1 MRLLS
6 SSRRRTTRRRALPA
20 VALLAAGALGLAAC
34 GGDEPSEE
42 PEAVGELEELDDA
55 TDDLADA
62 FGNGED
68 PTEGLEDPNERVNDG
83 VFAANGVQLP
93 APEGWSF
100 DAFAFASG
108 IALSTSPDGS
118 SQLHGEAV
126 DPADLDAEL
135 TFEEVLDANRDS
147 VPQPPDIE
155 EEVEVPGARRAV
167 HLRYLGLEA
176 PEDAPEGQPEDTS
189 VVLLIAE
196 REDGVLGV
204 FSYAAAT
211 ADFDDA
217 VADQLLATAG
227 FDPDSDP
234 VGPEPVTP

>member
-1 MRLLS
+1 MRSRLS
-6 SSRRRTTRRRALPA
+6 PVHGEARRRRALPI

-34 GGDEPSEE
+34 GGDEATED
-42 PEAVGELEELDDA
+42 PEAVGELEELDD
-55 TDDLADA
+55 DLADVL
-62 FGNGED
+62 GDGED
-68 PTEGLEDPNERVNDG
+68 PTEGLDDPNERIDDG
-83 VFAANGVQLP
+83 VFAANGVLLP

-100 DAFAFASG
+100 DPFAFASG

-126 DPADLDAEL
+126 NPADLDAEL
-135 TFEEVLDANRDS
+135 TYEEVVQANRDS
-147 VPQPPDIE
+147 VAQDPDIE
-155 EEVEVPGARRAV
+155 EEVELPGALRAL

-176 PEDAPEGQPEDTS
+176 PEDAPEGQPADTS

-211 ADFDDA
+211 EEFDDA
-217 VADQLLATAG
+217 VADQLLANAG

-234 VGPEPVTP
+234 IGPEPIAP

>member
-1 MRLLS
+1 MR
-6 SSRRRTTRRRALPA
+6 SRFSPVHRVARRRRALPI

-34 GGDEPSEE
+34 GGDEPAED
-42 PEAVGELEELDDA
+42 PEAVGELEELDD
-55 TDDLADA
+55 DLADA
-62 FGNGED
+62 LGNGED
-68 PTEGLEDPNERVNDG
+68 PTEGLDDPNERISNG
-83 VFAANGVQLP
+83 VFAANGVLLP
-93 APEGWSF
+93 APEDWSF
-100 DAFAFASG
+100 DPFAFASG

-126 DPADLDAEL
+126 NPADLDAEL
-135 TFEEVLDANRDS
+135 TYEEVVQANRDS
-147 VPQPPDIE
+147 VAQDPDIE
-155 EEVEVPGARRAV
+155 EEVELPGASRAL

-176 PEDAPEGQPEDTS
+176 PEDAPEGQPADTS

-211 ADFDDA
+211 DEFDDA
-217 VADQLLATAG
+217 VADLLLANAG

-234 VGPEPVTP
+234 IGPEPVAP

>member
-1 MRLLS
+1 MRHHPTS
-6 SSRRRTTRRRALPA
+6 ARPAPTRRRARLLPA
-20 VALLAAGALGLAAC
+20 LAIAAAAAVTLAAC
-34 GGDEPSEE
+34 DGEEPAED
-42 PEAVGELEELDDA
+42 PEAVGALEELDE
-55 TDDLADA
+55 DLLGAL
-62 FGNGED
+62 GED
-68 PTEGLEDPNERVNDG
+68 DDPFAGMEDPNEYVRDG

-118 SQLHGEAV
+118 AQLHAEAV
-126 DPADLDAEL
+126 DPADLDVEL
-135 TFEEVLDANRDS
+135 TYEEVVEANRGS
-147 VPQPPDIE
+147 VDQTPDVD
-155 EEVEVPGARRAV
+155 EEVELPGARRAL
-167 HLRYLGLEA
+167 HLRYLGLA
-176 PEDAPEGQPEDTS
+176 AHEDAPEGQPADSS

-211 ADFDDA
+211 EDFDPA

-234 VGPEPVTP
+234 LGP